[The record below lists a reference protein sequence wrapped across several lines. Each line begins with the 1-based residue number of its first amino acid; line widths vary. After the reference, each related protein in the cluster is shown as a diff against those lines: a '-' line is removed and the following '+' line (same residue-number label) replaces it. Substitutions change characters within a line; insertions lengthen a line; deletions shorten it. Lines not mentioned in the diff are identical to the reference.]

1 MKELS
6 MTSLL
11 NSINIKFI
19 RPAIAQRKHLLFDY
33 LNSIGEENAAKAAI
47 DFHYMKGVMHLNK
60 SNVDWTYEESLKKM
74 YLHQLPDYNQVES
87 LKHIKIINDLYNT
100 STEIKVYLSYLN
112 NKSSNLVDIAY
123 ALPPHINQLV
133 PIETPANFETHN
145 LRDPKVYGLL
155 NELQIKL
162 LLLT

>member
-6 MTSLL
+6 MTNLL
-11 NSINIKFI
+11 DSINAKFI
-19 RPAIAQRKHLLFDY
+19 RPAIAQRKQLLFNY
-33 LNSIGEENAAKAAI
+33 LHSIGEENAAKAAI
-47 DFHYMKGVMHLNK
+47 DFHYMKGVMHLNQ

-100 STEIKVYLSYLN
+100 STEIKVYL
-112 NKSSNLVDIAY
+112 AY

-133 PIETPANFETHN
+133 PIETPANFETHD